1 MMNSKLA
8 GIVTLYPS
16 SYFIP
21 WQTKQSVWTTFITF
35 ATTITI
41 GSVEPIQQ
49 QVAIFPLNP
58 RSNLQL
64 QAVPTLGSADCH

>member
-8 GIVTLYPS
+8 GIGIGIVS
-16 SYFIP
+16 SYFIS
-21 WQTKQSVWTTFITF
+21 WQTKQFVWTTFTTF